1 MMDDYIASHI
11 NPDALALIALE
22 IARQDREF
30 SGELL
35 DDGYRGGADL
45 ANAIVQNIV
54 AHVRWLEAIDSQYEA
69 ADGEP
74 GLLASMVSRASTRE
88 RWHG

>member
-11 NPDALALIALE
+11 NPDVLALIALE
-22 IARQDREF
+22 ISRQDREF
-30 SGELL
+30 PDELL
-35 DDGYRGGADL
+35 DDDYQGGADL
-45 ANAIVQNIV
+45 ADAIVQNIV
-54 AHVRWLEAIDSQYEA
+54 SLVRWLEAIDSQYEA

-74 GLLASMVSRASTRE
+74 GLLASMVSRASRRE

>member
-22 IARQDREF
+22 RARQDREF
-30 SGELL
+30 SDKPM
-35 DDGYRGGADL
+35 DDDYRGGADL
-45 ANAIVQNIV
+45 AAAIVHNI
-54 AHVRWLEAIDSQYEA
+54 AGLVRWLEAIDSQYEA

-88 RWHG
+88 RWHD

>member
-11 NPDALALIALE
+11 NPDVLALIALE

-54 AHVRWLEAIDSQYEA
+54 SLVRWLEAIDSQYEA